1 MGNVPASAVAA
12 ALCAAV
18 VHATWN
24 LAVARAEDTEG
35 RMRAGSVWACAL
47 LVPVALLTWGAEAA
61 AIPFMAA
68 SALAHL
74 VYFTALGRAY
84 RTNDVDL
91 VYAVSRGTGPVLVLA
106 VSVIAL
112 SEHISLQAAAGVVA
126 VAGGV
131 LALKASGHATRE
143 AVLWGLAIGVTI
155 AGYTLLDAEGVERAE
170 PISFLLVV
178 LVPLALLNLA
188 LLHRS
193 GDMRAQLARP
203 AGAAVGAG
211 MITAYVLVLWALQRA
226 PAPGVA
232 ALRETSIVIVAA
244 AAGLGGARRVAG
256 AAIVLA
262 GVVLIVTG

>member
-1 MGNVPASAVAA
+1 MGNVPGSAVAA

-24 LAVARAEDTEG
+24 LAVARADDTEG

-47 LVPVALLTWGAEAA
+47 LIPLALLTWGAESA

-91 VYAVSRGTGPVLVLA
+91 VYAVSRGTGPVLVLLI
-106 VSVIAL
+106 SVLAL
-112 SEHISLQAAAGVVA
+112 SEPISLQATIGVLA

-131 LALKASGHATRE
+131 LGLKAAGHATRP

-170 PISFLLVV
+170 PISFLVVV
-178 LVPLALLNLA
+178 LIPLAVLNLA
-188 LLHRS
+188 LLAHT
-193 GDMRAQLARP
+193 GAVRAQIVQP
-203 AGAAVGAG
+203 AAAAVGTG
-211 MITAYVLVLWALQRA
+211 MISAYVLVLWALQRA

-232 ALRETSIVIVAA
+232 ALRETSIVIVAG
-244 AAGLGGARRVAG
+244 AAGLGGGRRI
-256 AAIVLA
+256 AAAAVVLA